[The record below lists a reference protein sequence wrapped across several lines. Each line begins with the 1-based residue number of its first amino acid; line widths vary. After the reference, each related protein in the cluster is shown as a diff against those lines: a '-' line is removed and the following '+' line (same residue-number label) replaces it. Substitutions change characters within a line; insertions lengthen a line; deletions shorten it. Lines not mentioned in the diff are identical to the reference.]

1 MNSIQK
7 ERKLNR
13 LKEYNYSKCGY
24 YFITMCTKNG
34 VEYFGKI
41 DNEKMVL
48 NQYGKIAQ
56 EYWSKIPNIYDDKVE
71 IDEFI
76 IMPNH
81 VHGILIIQE
90 NGEKRT
96 EQCSVPT
103 YKANARAGYG
113 LLSEVIKS
121 FKNAVTKKIHQEL
134 HADNFQ
140 WQRSFYDHV
149 VRNEESL
156 YQIRSY
162 IANNPLKWELEKNN
176 IENFLSDLCSNSKK

>member
-13 LKEYNYSKCGY
+13 LKEYDYSKCGY
-24 YFITMCTKNG
+24 YFVTICIIRG

-56 EYWSKIPNIYDDKVE
+56 EYWSEIPNIYDKVE

-81 VHGILIIQE
+81 IHGIIIIQE
-90 NGEKRT
+90 NDNKRT

-103 YKANARAGYG
+103 NTESGYG
-113 LLSEVIKS
+113 LLSKVIKS
-121 FKNAVTKKIHQEL
+121 FKNAVTKKNRQEL
-134 HADNFQ
+134 GVNNFQ

-149 VRNEESL
+149 IRNEKSL
-156 YQIRSY
+156 YEIRKY
-162 IANNPLKWELEKNN
+162 IINNPLKWDLEKNN
-176 IENFLSDLCSNSKK
+176 IENLPSILCSNSKK